1 MIKRKLYNDIKTH
14 LSKKEISLIVGARQA
29 GKTTL
34 MLHLQSELKKRGERT
49 LFLNLDIE
57 EDKYYFTSQL
67 QLLSKI
73 ELEIGKNKGFVFID
87 EIQRKENA
95 GIFLKG
101 LYDRNLPYK
110 FIVSGSGS
118 LELKE
123 KIHESLAGRK
133 RIFNLGTLSFEEYL
147 HYKTGYRYENKLD
160 KFLELEKEKSR
171 LYLQQYL
178 NFGGYPRVV
187 LENELNEKRRIIDE
201 IYQSYINRDISA
213 FLKVAKLESYSQL
226 IRILSDQ
233 IGNIV
238 NHTELANSLGLSLPT
253 VSNYLWYAEKTYI
266 IQKLTPFFRNKRK
279 EITKSPVYYFID
291 PGLRNYINGVFGLL
305 RFPTDF
311 SFPFENLILNMI
323 KENIRFTS
331 ADVYFWRSKDGAEV
345 DLLIDFRTHQIPVE
359 VKYRSLT
366 KPEFTRSFLSFIKQ
380 YSPEV
385 AIIVNLT
392 LYTRKKVG
400 NTNIHFVPFYRLSE
414 MLNCK

>member
-1 MIKRKLYNDIKTH
+1 MIKRKLYDDIKTH

-57 EDKYYFTSQL
+57 EDKYFFTSQL

-73 ELEIGKNKGFVFID
+73 ELELGQNKGFVFID

-133 RIFNLGTLSFEEYL
+133 RIFNLGTLSFEEYIN
-147 HYKTGYRYENKLD
+147 YKTGYRYENKLD
-160 KFLELEKEKSR
+160 TFLELEKEKSR

-187 LENELNEKRRIIDE
+187 LEDELNEKRLIIDE

-213 FLKVAKLESYSQL
+213 FLKVAKLDSYSQL

-233 IGNIV
+233 TGNIV
-238 NHTELANSLGLSLPT
+238 NHTELANTLNLSLPT
-253 VSNYLWYAEKTYI
+253 IHNYLWYAEKTYI
-266 IQKLTPFFRNKRK
+266 IQKLTPFFSNKRK

-291 PGLRNYINGVFGLL
+291 PGLRNYLNGVFGLL
-305 RFPTDF
+305 RLPADF
-311 SFPFENLILNMI
+311 SFPFENLILNTI
-323 KENIRFTS
+323 KENIRS
-331 ADVYFWRSKDGAEV
+331 SGANVYFWRSKDGAEV
-345 DLLIDFRTHQIPVE
+345 DFLIDYRTHQIPVE
-359 VKYRSLT
+359 VKYRSLE
-366 KPEFTRSFLSFIKQ
+366 KPELTRSFLSFIKQ
-380 YSPEV
+380 YSPQNAV
-385 AIIVNLT
+385 MVNLT
-392 LYTRKKVG
+392 LHAGKKVN
-400 NTNIHFVPFYRLSE
+400 NTNIHIVPFYRLSE
-414 MLNCK
+414 IINCE